1 LRIGFVPTMGALHMG
16 HIALFEQ
23 AKKSCDIVVG
33 SIFVNPIQFN
43 DPADFAKYPKTVE
56 RDLEMLADAACDY
69 VYLPSVEEMYPEGM
83 SNTGRYDLGP
93 LEEMLEGEHRPGHFQ
108 GVCAVVHRLLETV
121 MPDVLFMGKKDYQQ
135 VAVIRQLLKLVSF
148 QQHIELIACDTIREK
163 SGLAMSSR
171 NARLSEKQKIQ
182 ATAIYQGFLSV
193 RRSLDEG
200 YRSDPDPLDDQF
212 RQSLQV
218 AGFEK
223 VDYVAFCDPQ
233 TLISLNKLNQ
243 TFVLLV
249 AATIGGVRL
258 IDNHTFEL

>member
-1 LRIGFVPTMGALHMG
+1 MG

-43 DPADFAKYPKTVE
+43 DPADFEKYPKTLE
-56 RDLEMLADAACDY
+56 RDLEMLTTAACDY
-69 VYLPSVEEMYPEGM
+69 VYLPSVEEMYPEEM
-83 SNTGRYDLGP
+83 TNTDWSDLSK
-93 LEEMLEGEHRPGHFQ
+93 LENILEGEHRPGHFQ

-121 MPDVLFMGKKDYQQ
+121 MPDALFMGKKDYQQ
-135 VAVIRQLLKLVSF
+135 VAVIRQLLKLISF
-148 QQHIELIACDTIREK
+148 KPHIDLIACDTIREE
-163 SGLAMSSR
+163 SGLALSSR

-182 ATAIYQGFLSV
+182 ATAIHQGFLSV
-193 RRSLDEG
+193 K
-200 YRSDPDPLDDQF
+200 
-212 RQSLQV
+212 QSLEDGFRGDIEPLAKQFSQSLLS
-218 AGFEK
+218 AGFES

-233 TLISLNKLNQ
+233 TLTSLNKLDQ